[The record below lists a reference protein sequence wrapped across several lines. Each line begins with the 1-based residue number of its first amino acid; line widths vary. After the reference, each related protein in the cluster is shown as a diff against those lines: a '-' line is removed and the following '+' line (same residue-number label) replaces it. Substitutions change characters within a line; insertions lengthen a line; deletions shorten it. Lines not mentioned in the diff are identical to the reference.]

1 MISKVKMIVSTDWT
15 LTASMMFLLGS
26 ERKKKKKQA
35 MSAIKIL
42 RAV

>member
-1 MISKVKMIVSTDWT
+1 MIVLTDWT
-15 LTASMMFLLGS
+15 LKALTTFLQDL

-42 RAV
+42 RVV

>member
-1 MISKVKMIVSTDWT
+1 MIVSTDWT
-15 LTASMMFLLGS
+15 LKALMTFLQDL

-42 RAV
+42 QAV